1 MPNQPTEKDRSKSAA
16 MPREK
21 FTQEL
26 TDAELEAV
34 TGGAARDAS
43 TGMASGKRQYTPIGV
58 NAVPDSSTD
67 G

>member
-16 MPREK
+16 IP
-21 FTQEL
+21 TQEL

-34 TGGAARDAS
+34 TGGVRDAS
-43 TGMASGKRQYTPIGV
+43 TGMATGKRQYTPIRV
-58 NAVPDSSTD
+58 NAGAEPSSE

>member
-16 MPREK
+16 IP
-21 FTQEL
+21 TQEL

-34 TGGAARDAS
+34 TGGVRDAS
-43 TGMASGKRQYTPIGV
+43 TGMASGKRQYTPIRV
-58 NAVPDSSTD
+58 NAGAEPSSE